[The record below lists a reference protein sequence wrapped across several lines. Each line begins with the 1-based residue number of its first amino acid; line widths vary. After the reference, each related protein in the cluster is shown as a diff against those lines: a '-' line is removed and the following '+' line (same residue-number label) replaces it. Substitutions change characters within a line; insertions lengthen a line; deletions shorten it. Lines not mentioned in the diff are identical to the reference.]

1 MPKFESKSEVMIKQF
16 IFLFIGVLLTSASFA
31 QDEIAL
37 SIDNIAVATND
48 GMYSSASQIVTL
60 RKKKTVPVI
69 LYSGNS
75 TLITV
80 KMSIRPYQSRNQH
93 KDGGIQMR
101 MNYFCTQNG
110 RTRKV
115 KTTRVFFA
123 ESTRQF
129 QEEQTFIFD
138 HGLQNTRVD
147 ISYMGSLP
155 R

>member
-1 MPKFESKSEVMIKQF
+1 MFKSV
-16 IFLFIGVLLTSASFA
+16 IFLFIGVLLTSAIFA
-31 QDEIAL
+31 QDDIAL
-37 SIDNIAVATND
+37 SIDKVSVKTED
-48 GMYSSASQIVTL
+48 GVFAGGSQIVTL
-60 RKKKTVPVI
+60 RKKKTIPVV

-75 TLITV
+75 TVISA
-80 KMSIRPYQSRNQH
+80 KMRIRPYVSSNQH
-93 KDGGIQMR
+93 KDGGIQIR
-101 MNYFCTQNG
+101 MNYFCTHNG

-123 ESTRQF
+123 ESSRQF

-147 ISYMGSLP
+147 ISYMGSMP